1 MGILLHLE
9 TEINF
14 IRDSISIYS
23 RSQESGVRSQESEV
37 KRRANL
43 YLASLKDA
51 ILSDAILE
59 GANLREAKFTI

>member
-1 MGILLHLE
+1 MLHLE